1 LPALPT
7 RPDPPQPS
15 DPPVTRVVHI
25 LGLWVA
31 LGGWAQAPLSAQGT
45 SPVDVEAA
53 ARPEVAA
60 VRATTPI
67 VLDGVLD
74 EAAWAEARVL
84 GDFIQSRP
92 DPGYP
97 SSERT
102 EARILYDD
110 RYLYIGVE
118 LYDREPDK
126 LIIPSLEQDFES
138 GNSDIFGITL
148 DTFLDRRNAFMF
160 LVNPKGAVK
169 EAQDF
174 DDSRQENAAW
184 EGIFEVRT
192 RIHDG
197 GWTVEW
203 AIPFTTLRFDPS
215 KDVQDWGMNMMRRIR
230 RKNEES
236 YWAPLDQRDRI
247 HKMSK
252 AGTLRGLQDIRPGRN
267 LIVKPYAVASRAD
280 GGAAGATGDW
290 DGNAGLDLKYGVTSR
305 LTLDLTYRTD
315 FSQVEVDQ
323 ERVNLTRFSLF
334 FPERRDFFT
343 ENSGVFSFGD
353 ITERNYRSGSSLRDF
368 TLFHSRR
375 IGLDPAGQEIPIVG
389 GGRITGRAGGFE
401 VGALDM
407 QTEAAQGQ
415 PEENFAV
422 LRAKRTV
429 EGVGDFGAIFINRQ
443 ATDGTGT
450 YNRAYG
456 VEANLAPHPYLRINS
471 YLAGVD
477 DSSLGS
483 DWAGRVWAGWRS
495 PFWNVSAGTK
505 RVGGDFVPRVGFVR
519 RRGVQ
524 ESYGTVGIHVRPATV
539 RALNEVNPFTEV
551 DYVTDLDGRLL
562 TRTVTGSL
570 DVSYRGGGS
579 FGVDVVDNFERLDE
593 DFAVRP
599 DAVVPAG
606 DYSFRT
612 AALSLGTSAGRPLWA
627 RLSVSSGGFYNGD
640 RTSVSLSGQWRVDYH
655 LAFDFSAERNAVS
668 IPGAED
674 FAANVYGGRATF
686 AATTRFFTS
695 AFVQYNALTDEVVTN
710 VRVNYIH
717 APLSDLFLV
726 YTETRDRSGA
736 TPTDRLLSL
745 KVTKAVAF

>member
-1 LPALPT
+1 MIRPA
-7 RPDPPQPS
+7 RPFGPS
-15 DPPVTRVVHI
+15 ALLGC
-25 LGLWVA
+25 LGLFA
-31 LGGWAQAPLSAQGT
+31 ASLSAQTAPGI
-45 SPVDVEAA
+45 DVEAA
-53 ARPEVAA
+53 PRPEAVAT
-60 VRATTPI
+60 RATAAI

-74 EAAWAEARVL
+74 EASWANAQVL
-84 GDFIQSRP
+84 GGFVQSRP
-92 DPGYP
+92 DRGYP
-97 SSERT
+97 ATERT

-110 RYLYIGVE
+110 EFLYVGVE
-118 LYDREPDK
+118 LYDGEPDR
-126 LIIPSLEQDFES
+126 LVIPSLEQDFES

-192 RIHDG
+192 RIHDQ

-203 AIPFTTLRFDPS
+203 AIPFTTLRFDPR
-215 KDVQDWGMNMMRRIR
+215 KDTQDWGMNMMRRIR

-252 AGTLRGLQDIRPGRN
+252 AGTLKGLQGIRAGRN
-267 LIVKPYAVASRAD
+267 LIVKPYAVTSRAG
-280 GGAAGATGDW
+280 GGAAGADGDW
-290 DGNAGLDLKYGVTSR
+290 NGDAGLDLKYGLTSR

-353 ITERNYRSGSSLRDF
+353 ITERNYRSGSSLSDF

-375 IGLDPAGQEIPIVG
+375 VGLDGSGQEIPIVG

-401 VGALDM
+401 VGALNM
-407 QTEAAQGQ
+407 QTRSGQGL
-415 PEENFAV
+415 PAENFGVA
-422 LRAKRTV
+422 RAKRSV
-429 EGVGDFGAIFINRQ
+429 EGVGDFGAILVNRQ
-443 ATDGTGT
+443 STDGSGT
-450 YNRAYG
+450 FNRTFG
-456 VEANLAPHPYLRINS
+456 FEANLAPHRYLRINT
-471 YLAGVD
+471 YLASVD

-483 DWAGRVWAGWRS
+483 DWAGRIWAGWRD
-495 PFWNVSAGTK
+495 PFWNLSAGTK
-505 RVGGDFVPRVGFVR
+505 RVGEDFLPRVGFVR

-524 ESYGTVGIHVRPATV
+524 QSYATAGVHVRPASV
-539 RALNEVNPFTEV
+539 RALNEVSPFTEV
-551 DYVTDLDGRLL
+551 EYVTDLTGRLL

-579 FGVDVVDNFERLDE
+579 FGVDVVDNFERLDA
-593 DFAVRP
+593 DFAVRS
-599 DAVVPAG
+599 DAVVPSG
-606 DYSFRT
+606 DYSFRS

-627 RLSVSSGGFYNGD
+627 RVRVSNGGFYNGD
-640 RTSVSLSGQWRVDYH
+640 RTSVSVSGQWRADYH
-655 LAFDFSAERNAVS
+655 LAFDFSAERNEVS

-674 FAANVYGGRATF
+674 FAANVYGARATF
-686 AATTRFFTS
+686 AASTRFFTS
-695 AFVQYNALTDEVVTN
+695 AFVQYNALSDEVVTN
-710 VRVNYIH
+710 VRLNYIH

-726 YTETRDRSGA
+726 YTERRDRSGA
-736 TPTDRLLSL
+736 TPTDRLLSF

>member
-1 LPALPT
+1 MALMALAALCGPTPLAAQDPAGAA
-7 RPDPPQPS
+7 R
-15 DPPVTRVVHI
+15 I
-25 LGLWVA
+25 
-31 LGGWAQAPLSAQGT
+31 
-45 SPVDVEAA
+45 DVEAA
-53 ARPEVAA
+53 PRPEVHA
-60 VRATTPI
+60 VRATSPI

-74 EAAWAEARVL
+74 DVAWASAEVL
-84 GDFIQSRP
+84 EDFVQSRP
-92 DPGYP
+92 EGGLPAT
-97 SSERT
+97 ERT

-110 RYLYIGVE
+110 EYLYIGVE
-118 LYDREPDK
+118 LYDREPDR
-126 LIIPSLEQDFES
+126 LVIPSLEQDFES

-192 RIHDG
+192 SIHAQ

-203 AIPFTTLRFDPS
+203 AIPFSTLRFDPAR
-215 KDVQDWGMNMMRRIR
+215 DPQQWGMNMMRRIR

-252 AGTLRGLQDIRPGRN
+252 AGTLSGLQGIRSGRN
-267 LIVKPYAVASRAD
+267 LTVKPYAVTSRAD
-280 GGAAGATGDW
+280 GGATAGSGQW
-290 DGNAGLDLKYGVTSR
+290 SRDGGLDLKYGLTPR
-305 LTLDLTYRTD
+305 LTLDATFRTD

-353 ITERNYRSGSSLRDF
+353 IGERTFRSGSSLSDF

-375 IGLDPAGQEIPIVG
+375 IGLDASGHEIPILA
-389 GGRITGRAGGFE
+389 GGRLTGRAGGFE
-401 VGALDM
+401 IGALDM
-407 QTEAAQGQ
+407 QTRAAGGL

-422 LRAKRTV
+422 VRAKRTL
-429 EGVGDFGAIFINRQ
+429 EGVGDFGVIAINRQ
-443 ATDGTGT
+443 ATDESGA

-456 VEANLAPHPYLRINS
+456 FEANLAPHRFLRINS

-477 DSSLGS
+477 DASSGS
-483 DWAGRVWAGWRS
+483 DWAGRLWMGWRD

-505 RVGGDFVPRVGFVR
+505 RVGEDFLPQVGFVR
-519 RRGVQ
+519 RRGVRQ
-524 ESYGTVGIHVRPATV
+524 SYATAGVHIRPSTLGW
-539 RALNEVNPFTEV
+539 LNEANPFAEAH
-551 DYVTDLDGRLL
+551 YVTGLDGRLL
-562 TRTVTGSL
+562 TRSLAGSV
-570 DVSYRGGGS
+570 DVSYRAGGS
-579 FGVDVVDNFERLDE
+579 FGLELVEDFERLDG
-593 DFAVRP
+593 DFTVRA

-606 DYSFRT
+606 DYTFRST
-612 AALSLGTSAGRPLWA
+612 GLSLRSSAGRPLWA
-627 RLSVSSGGFYNGD
+627 AVNLSRGGFYNGD
-640 RTSVSLSGQWRVDYH
+640 RTRVSVSGQLRASYQ
-655 LAFDFSAERNAVS
+655 LTFDFSAERNEVS

-674 FAANVYGGRATF
+674 FAANVYGGRAVF
-686 AATTRFFTS
+686 AASTRFFTS
-695 AFVQYNALTDEVVTN
+695 AFVQYNALTDEVVSN
-710 VRVNYIH
+710 VRINYIH

-726 YTETRDRSGA
+726 YTERRDRTGA
-736 TPTDRLLSL
+736 TPADRLLSF
-745 KVTKAVAF
+745 KVTKSLAF

>member
-1 LPALPT
+1 VI
-7 RPDPPQPS
+7 RPVRTIGPWA
-15 DPPVTRVVHI
+15 TLGW
-25 LGLWVA
+25 LGLCQTP
-31 LGGWAQAPLSAQGT
+31 LCAQ
-45 SPVDVEAA
+45 SPPPIDVEAA
-53 ARPEVAA
+53 PRPEAVA

-74 EAAWAEARVL
+74 EAAWAGAQVL
-84 GDFIQSRP
+84 GDFIQARP
-92 DPGYP
+92 DRGYP
-97 SSERT
+97 STERT

-110 RYLYIGVE
+110 NFLYIGVE

-160 LVNPKGAVK
+160 LVNPEGAVK

-192 RIHDG
+192 TTHER

-215 KDVQDWGMNMMRRIR
+215 KSTQDWGMNMMRRIR

-236 YWAPLDQRDRI
+236 YWAPIDQRDRI

-252 AGTLRGLQDIRPGRN
+252 AGTLRGLQGIRSGRN
-267 LIVKPYAVASRAD
+267 LTVKPYAVTSHAD
-280 GGAAGATGDW
+280 GGAAGATGNWNSD
-290 DGNAGLDLKYGVTSR
+290 AGLDMKYGLTSR

-353 ITERNYRSGSSLRDF
+353 ISERNYRSGSSLSAF

-375 IGLDPAGQEIPIVG
+375 IGLDGSGHEIPIVA
-389 GGRITGRAGGFE
+389 GGRITGRAGGLE
-401 VGALDM
+401 VGALNM
-407 QTEAAQGQ
+407 QTRAAQGL
-415 PEENFAV
+415 PAENFGVA
-422 LRAKRTV
+422 RAKRTV
-429 EGVGDFGAIFINRQ
+429 EGVGDFGAILVNRQ
-443 ATDGTGT
+443 STDGSGT
-450 YNRAYG
+450 FNRTYG
-456 VEANLAPHPYLRINS
+456 FEANLAPHRYLRINT
-471 YLAGVD
+471 YLASVD

-483 DWAGRVWAGWRS
+483 DWAGRAWIGWRD
-495 PFWNVSAGTK
+495 PFWNLSVGTK
-505 RVGGDFVPRVGFVR
+505 RVGEDFLPRVGFVR
-519 RRGVQ
+519 RRGVRQ
-524 ESYGTVGIHVRPATV
+524 SYATVGIHVRPASIRT
-539 RALNEVNPFTEV
+539 LNEVNPLVEM

-562 TRTVTGSL
+562 TRTTTGSF

-579 FGVDVVDNFERLDE
+579 FGVDVENNFERLDT
-593 DFAVRP
+593 DFAVRS

-606 DYSFRT
+606 DYEFRST
-612 AALSLGTSAGRPLWA
+612 GLSLGTSAGRPLWA
-627 RLSVSSGGFYNGD
+627 RLSVSNGGFYNGD
-640 RTSVSLSGQWRVDYH
+640 RTSVSLSGQLRVDYH
-655 LAFDFSAERNAVS
+655 LAFDFSAERNEVS

-674 FAANVYGGRATF
+674 FAANVYGGRAIF
-686 AATTRFFTS
+686 AASTRFFTS
-695 AFVQYNALTDEVVTN
+695 AFIQYNALTGEVVTN

-717 APLSDLFLV
+717 APLSDVFLV
-726 YTETRDRSGA
+726 YTERRDRSGA
-736 TPTDRLLSL
+736 TPTDRLVSF
-745 KVTKAVAF
+745 KITKAVAF